1 MTERIRELRRRTISL
16 ALAGIVVLLF
26 MLQCFCITAYADE
39 APSILDDFNGTEFN
53 IEDYP
58 EKEGDYSLNVFQ
70 VAESS
75 NDELFVYVYQPSVGR
90 KLLATTIRF
99 STSIG
104 MNAEF
109 RDRVLEY
116 EGSTGTIYKYK
127 VKDFNILG
135 DALRYYLVAAIHR
148 EWDLTIDGELP
159 GGQTGGEAVYPVGKL
174 WTASTVNGEVSYTV
188 EVQDVV
194 NVKVKHTGFLRYANG
209 VSWSALESF
218 DSHWAA
224 YKFDRSM
231 DEVLSADFEFTEVKY
246 AKKIIDKEEKIIEEN
261 PEPTKVHITSDQV
274 GTNEQDL
281 KWLGKKHE
289 WQRISRTEEFMSAH
303 GAAFDSDTRTAL
315 EDTDWVF
322 QFYETPYTNTQTG
335 GGLLLGGLISHW
347 VTLIGMLVGECTGT
361 HLTGQTLLQ
370 LTFKKAGV
378 TTSATSRGLRRTR
391 LPLRIFPYGCISWQ

>member
-1 MTERIRELRRRTISL
+1 M
-16 ALAGIVVLLF
+16 
-26 MLQCFCITAYADE
+26 
-39 APSILDDFNGTEFN
+39 
-53 IEDYP
+53 
-58 EKEGDYSLNVFQ
+58 
-70 VAESS
+70 
-75 NDELFVYVYQPSVGR
+75 
-90 KLLATTIRF
+90 
-99 STSIG
+99 
-104 MNAEF
+104 
-109 RDRVLEY
+109 
-116 EGSTGTIYKYK
+116 
-127 VKDFNILG
+127 
-135 DALRYYLVAAIHR
+135 
-148 EWDLTIDGELP
+148 
-159 GGQTGGEAVYPVGKL
+159 
-174 WTASTVNGEVSYTV
+174 NGEVSYTV

-231 DEVLSADFEFTEVKY
+231 DEVLSAYFEFTEVKY

-347 VTLIGMLVGECTGT
+347 VTLIGLLVGECTGT

-378 TTSATSRGLRRTR
+378 TYTLGVVDDKRNEPWSPSNPFTASDIPVWVYFVAIVVVILVVLIVLSIVCPQVLPPLFHGVGVVVSAPFKLIGAAVQSAKKASEARKERKEELEAEKDREEARKERRERRKQREAERAERERETDHEKT
-391 LPLRIFPYGCISWQ
+391 